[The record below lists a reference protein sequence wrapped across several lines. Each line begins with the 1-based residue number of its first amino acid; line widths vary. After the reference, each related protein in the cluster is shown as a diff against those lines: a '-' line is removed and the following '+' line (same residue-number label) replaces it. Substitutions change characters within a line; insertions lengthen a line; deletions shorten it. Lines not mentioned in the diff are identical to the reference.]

1 MSGYIFDTSVLSPL
15 LDSSHSRHG
24 DVRDAIGE
32 LDSHSTAFIS
42 TISLAELD
50 FGISLAAIITGSI
63 SPTLQQTLRKAYGYA
78 VLEVTKH
85 TAAAYAELK
94 ANLANKYLAKAL
106 RNDRPRWVENWIDR
120 ATGQKLQVDENDLWI
135 CAHAKERNLTL
146 VTADRHMNRIPN
158 ADSGVRLLVV

>member
-15 LDSSHSRHG
+15 LDPSHSRHG
-24 DVRDAIGE
+24 DVRAAIGE
-32 LDSHSTAFIS
+32 LDSHSTTFIS
-42 TISLAELD
+42 TISLAEID
-50 FGISLAAIITGSI
+50 FGISLAAIITGST
-63 SPTLQQTLRKAYGYA
+63 SHTLRQKLMRAYGYA

-94 ANLANKYLAKAL
+94 AKLAGKYLAKAL
-106 RNDRPRWVENWIDR
+106 KNDRPPWVENWIDR

-146 VTADRHMNRIPN
+146 VTADSHMNRITY
-158 ADSGVRLLVV
+158 ADPGIRLLVV